1 MKKLLVIALVLVLL
15 PTVSN
20 AKLFAGLPSEIKNA
34 LKDAHETKNNYVI
47 EAVIKYTNEK
57 YPNYED
63 KIQSY
68 ITSLKD
74 DEAKEKA
81 KLAKKDGN
89 KEKRFSGNIDA
100 GIQIA
105 NGNTKKQDVN
115 SSAKINYKGDGW
127 SNTLSLSARGSE
139 EGNVR
144 TNEEYK
150 VNNQTKYD
158 ITKKA
163 YSFLEL
169 EYVNDRFS
177 GYDYRNSELLGLGY
191 KFYNSDSLT
200 ITGETSVGARQSQLS
215 DNSKESSLLGK
226 VGAKAEW
233 KMTKNITLSQD
244 INSSFGAESVISTWD
259 TNIKTKLTD
268 AVYLKFNYNLQHID
282 DVPAGVQ
289 HIDTFTSIGVGYEF

>member
-1 MKKLLVIALVLVLL
+1 MKRLLFVVMVIVAF
-15 PTVSN
+15 PTASN
-20 AKLFAGLPSEIKNA
+20 ARFFDGLPSDLKDS
-34 LKDAHETKNNYVI
+34 LKDAYDTKNNYVI
-47 EAVIKYTNEK
+47 EAVIKYTNDR

-63 KIQSY
+63 KVQSFL
-68 ITSLKD
+68 TSLKEGEVKQKANLSEKTD
-74 DEAKEKA
+74 KKEK
-81 KLAKKDGN
+81 KV
-89 KEKRFSGNIDA
+89 SGNIDA

-115 SSAKINYKGDGW
+115 TSAKINYKGDGW

-144 TNEEYK
+144 TNEEYI

-158 ITKKA
+158 ITEKT

-177 GYDYRNSELLGLGY
+177 GYDYRNSELIGLGY
-191 KFYNSDSLT
+191 KLYKSDNFSV
-200 ITGETSVGARQSQLS
+200 TGEASVGARQSQLS
-215 DNSKESSLLGK
+215 DNSKESSMLGK

-233 KMTKNITLSQD
+233 KMTENITLSQD

-268 AVYLKFNYNLQHID
+268 SMYLKFNYNLQHID